1 LWLQCEAGH
10 LLCGACLDGG
20 HCRKCDRATAF
31 AHCGPELDLFV
42 GDARVPCPFESYG
55 CGASVAY
62 HATAAHQDACAYAPC
77 HCAVPGCPFTATPPR
92 LRDHLAVDHAWTL
105 DTLPA
110 YGKALPLRVPAPAT
124 SEPHHHHHHRLLVVE
139 GDERSLFALSV
150 RPCGAG
156 AASSC
161 AVSVSC
167 VRTSAAAEAGPR
179 FTYML
184 WAKSPAAAP
193 GMPPGSAGRRLMME
207 ADVASCA
214 VPGGAAVE
222 EGMALYV
229 PPPMLSGPSN
239 SKEMHLR
246 VSIDVVDSA
255 PAPQRAAS
263 SSSPRV

>member
-1 LWLQCEAGH
+1 
-10 LLCGACLDGG
+10 
-20 HCRKCDRATAF
+20 
-31 AHCGPELDLFV
+31 
-42 GDARVPCPFESYG
+42 
-55 CGASVAY
+55 
-62 HATAAHQDACAYAPC
+62 
-77 HCAVPGCPFTATPPR
+77 VPGCPFTATPPR

-214 VPGGAAVE
+214 VPVGAAVE

-229 PPPMLSGPSN
+229 PPPMLRGTSN

-246 VSIDVVDSA
+246 VRIDVRPV
-255 PAPQRAAS
+255 
-263 SSSPRV
+263 